1 MAMPIVSFFL
11 DYVNKKFLNCDGQS
25 TEYYRLSFRETS
37 ANSLIPDM
45 VKGRTYYFIGKCA
58 SVLLS
63 VYIFLESVSRE
74 RKADHSV
81 LLLNLLKVFK
91 THLLLHVQSPY

>member
-1 MAMPIVSFFL
+1 MPIVSLFL

-25 TEYYRLSFRETS
+25 TKYYRLSFRETS

-91 THLLLHVQSPY
+91 THMLLHVQSPY